1 MNHNTFFPDT
11 QKNLLK
17 LIPMLICLAGITG
30 MSFASVDMAD
40 KYRKN
45 GNSMEKATFGNG
57 CFWCTEAVF
66 QRLEGVSEVVSG
78 FSGGHTV
85 DPSYQQVI
93 TGETGHAEVVQ
104 VTFNPA
110 VISYEVLL
118 EIFFRTHDP
127 TTLNRQGADIGTQ
140 YRSII
145 LYHNAQQEQSA
156 REIIKELDNADIWPD
171 PIVTQVV
178 PFEVFYPAEEYHQN
192 YFNRNPEL
200 AYCQVVILPKLQ
212 KFKKLF
218 KDRLAQ

>member
-1 MNHNTFFPDT
+1 MASSSFR
-11 QKNLLK
+11 KRR
-17 LIPMLICLAGITG
+17 ITG
-30 MSFASVDMAD
+30 LAALLVCVLIAGLSFASAELNEDSS
-40 KYRKN
+40 KTN
-45 GNSMEKATFGNG
+45 EIMEKATFGNG

-66 QRLEGVSEVVSG
+66 QRLEGVTEVVSG
-78 FSGGHTV
+78 FAGGHTEN
-85 DPSYQQVI
+85 PGYQQVI

-104 VTFNPA
+104 VTFDPE

-145 LYHNAQQEQSA
+145 LYHNQQQEQSA
-156 REIIKELDNADIWPD
+156 REIINELDQAEIWPD

-192 YFNRNPEL
+192 YFNRNPEQ
-200 AYCQVVILPKLQ
+200 AYCQVVILPKIQ